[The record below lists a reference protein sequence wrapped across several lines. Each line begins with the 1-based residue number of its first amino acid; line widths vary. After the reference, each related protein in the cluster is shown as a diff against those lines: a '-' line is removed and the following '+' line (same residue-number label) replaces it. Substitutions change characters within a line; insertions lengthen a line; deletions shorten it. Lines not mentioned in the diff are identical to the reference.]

1 MPDPFA
7 RPLPMQSLA
16 TEEDNWAW
24 NKPPEYADYEE
35 FVASLKEKLE
45 GNKKAKEDIMDM
57 LFIGATIEDVVDTIC
72 TVAFSEGKV
81 TPDGAELAKLPI
93 ALMLM
98 DTAKEEGITVK
109 IFSQTPNDF
118 EAEEIN
124 DKLQLM
130 QQFNPEGFDAAQ
142 KGIDEQVSFEKDD
155 EISNK
160 ENKES
165 FLKMENENV
174 SVTV

>member
-16 TEEDNWAW
+16 TEEDNWMW
-24 NKPPEYADYEE
+24 NKPPQYADYEE

-45 GNKKAKEDIMDM
+45 SDKKAREDIMDM
-57 LFIGATIEDVVDTIC
+57 LFIGATIEDVVNTIS

-81 TPDGAELAKLPI
+81 TPDAAELAKLPI

-98 DTAKEEGITVK
+98 DIANEEGVTVK

-124 DKLQLM
+124 NKLQLM
-130 QQFNPEGFDAAQ
+130 QQFNPEGFEAAQ
-142 KGIDEQVSFEKDD
+142 KGINQQASLERDD

-160 ENKES
+160 KSKES

>member
-16 TEEDNWAW
+16 TEEDNWMW
-24 NKPPEYADYEE
+24 NKPPQYADYKD
-35 FVASLKEKLE
+35 FVEAIEDKLE
-45 GNKKAKEDIMDM
+45 GDKKAKEDIMDM
-57 LFIGATIEDVVDTIC
+57 LFIGATIEDVVNTIS

-81 TPDGAELAKLPI
+81 TPDAAELAKLPI

-98 DTAKEEGITVK
+98 DIANEEGVTVK

-124 DKLQLM
+124 NKLQLM
-130 QQFNPEGFDAAQ
+130 QQFNPEGFEAAQ
-142 KGIDEQVSFEKDD
+142 KGINQQASLERDD

-160 ENKES
+160 KSKES